1 MTDFDTMID
10 KLEENILSDAA
21 PAVLA
26 RQAGLSLYEFR
37 RIFRYLA
44 GVPIGEYIRKRR
56 LSLAA
61 EELASGGKSVAALA
75 ETYGYASAAAFSRAF
90 REFHGVSPSEVAE
103 GGCRFRCLT
112 RLHTATVTHGGESVS
127 YTIRER
133 AAFSV
138 RGFCAA
144 SPLSDTECCESV
156 WEAFYASP
164 VSARVTAE
172 GEPLF
177 AVYENEGNRVRCTL
191 GTAGGDFPDGVE
203 ISAATFA
210 VFPMTGS
217 NDETV
222 NRFYRIILQSWFD
235 SSGYERCAALP
246 NIEVFPADMSR
257 DDFSWEIWI
266 PVRRVA
272 HA

>member
-1 MTDFDTMID
+1 MI
-10 KLEENILSDAA
+10 LIT
-21 PAVLA
+21 
-26 RQAGLSLYEFR
+26 
-37 RIFRYLA
+37 
-44 GVPIGEYIRKRR
+44 
-56 LSLAA
+56 
-61 EELASGGKSVAALA
+61 GGTGGYGPESAA
-75 ETYGYASAAAFSRAF
+75 ETYGYASAAAFSRVF
-90 REFHGVSPSEVAE
+90 REFHGGSPSEVAE

-112 RLHTATVTHGGESVS
+112 RLHTATVTHGGERVS

-144 SPLSDTECCESV
+144 SPLCDTECCESA

-177 AVYENEGNRVRCTL
+177 AGYENDGNRVRCTL
-191 GTAGGDFPDGVE
+191 GTAGGDFPDGVK

-217 NDETV
+217 DDETV

-235 SSGYERCAALP
+235 SSGYKRCAALS
-246 NIEVFPADMSR
+246 NMEVFPADMSR
-257 DDFSWEIWI
+257 DDFSREIRI
-266 PVRRVA
+266 PVRRAA